1 MDKSLD
7 LYDHSF
13 RTCEYSLYQR
23 MLGER
28 MEEKEYNFIYGT
40 NAFQELSIGVY
51 ICSKISKK
59 VFLQ

>member
-1 MDKSLD
+1 MIIL
-7 LYDHSF
+7 LE
-13 RTCEYSLYQR
+13 RVNMAYQR

>member
-1 MDKSLD
+1 
-7 LYDHSF
+7 
-13 RTCEYSLYQR
+13 

-40 NAFQELSIGVY
+40 NALQELSIGVY
-51 ICSKISKK
+51 ICSKISNR